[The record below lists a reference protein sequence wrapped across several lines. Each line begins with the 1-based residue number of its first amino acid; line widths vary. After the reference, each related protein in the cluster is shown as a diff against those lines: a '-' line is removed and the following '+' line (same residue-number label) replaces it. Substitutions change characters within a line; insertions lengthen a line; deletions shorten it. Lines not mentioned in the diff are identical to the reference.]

1 MNLEKLYLSLP
12 NFLQEYV
19 LAWEGKRIRRR
30 RYSIGF
36 GRIMLGSLARQS
48 FSLGQ
53 LDDYRAARLS
63 EHFKY
68 AKYCPFWAERFA
80 RFDINIDD
88 SNPFTQL
95 AKLPV
100 LTKVEVQMHAKEIQN
115 PLFLLNKLHR
125 LHTSGTTGSGLVF
138 RETHDSESQ
147 RWAVWW
153 RYRQKLGI
161 RDTDLCA
168 LFGGRSLIPLRQK
181 NPPFWRYSPSTNQ
194 ILFSAQHLSE
204 SSFRVY
210 LDEIKRSK
218 ATWIHGYPS
227 TLSLLANWMTENNI
241 SPPESVKIVTTGA
254 ENLTAISAKCISE
267 AFRAP
272 IFQHYGLAESTAN
285 FSQEP
290 NGKLYVDEDFSHVE
304 FPLSLDGLS
313 RKIVGT
319 NWHNPAF
326 PLFRYDSGDLC
337 QLTLCE
343 VKGPR
348 SREILSIDGREE
360 DVVILNNGVHLTR
373 LDQIFAE
380 QINIRNAQIYQ
391 TVIGEAEFRIVKG
404 TFYKNQDE
412 IMLKEAINQKFGDKC
427 KYDIVYV
434 DQLERT
440 TNGKLRL
447 VISTIRKT

>member
-19 LAWEGKRIRRR
+19 LAWEGKRINRR

-36 GRIMLGSLARQS
+36 CRVMLGSLARES

-100 LTKVEVQMHAKEIQN
+100 MTKVEAQKHAKEIQN
-115 PLFLLNKLHR
+115 PLFLRNKLHR

-138 RETHDSESQ
+138 RETLDSESQ

-168 LFGGRSLIPLRQK
+168 LFGGRSLIPIRQK

-227 TLSLLANWMTENNI
+227 TLSLLANWMTENDI

-254 ENLTAISAKCISE
+254 ENLTATRAKCISE
-267 AFRAP
+267 AFRSP
-272 IFQHYGLAESTAN
+272 VFQHYGLAESTAN

-348 SREILSIDGREE
+348 SREILTIDGREE
-360 DVVILNNGVHLTR
+360 DVVILNNGVQLTR

-380 QINIRNAQIYQ
+380 QINIRNAQIFQ
-391 TVIGEAEFRIVKG
+391 TVIGEAEFRIIKG
-404 TFYKNQDE
+404 AFYKNQDE

>member
-1 MNLEKLYLSLP
+1 
-12 NFLQEYV
+12 
-19 LAWEGKRIRRR
+19 
-30 RYSIGF
+30 
-36 GRIMLGSLARQS
+36 
-48 FSLGQ
+48 
-53 LDDYRAARLS
+53 
-63 EHFKY
+63 
-68 AKYCPFWAERFA
+68 
-80 RFDINIDD
+80 
-88 SNPFTQL
+88 
-95 AKLPV
+95 
-100 LTKVEVQMHAKEIQN
+100 
-115 PLFLLNKLHR
+115 
-125 LHTSGTTGSGLVF
+125 
-138 RETHDSESQ
+138 
-147 RWAVWW
+147 
-153 RYRQKLGI
+153 
-161 RDTDLCA
+161 
-168 LFGGRSLIPLRQK
+168 
-181 NPPFWRYSPSTNQ
+181 
-194 ILFSAQHLSE
+194 
-204 SSFRVY
+204 
-210 LDEIKRSK
+210 
-218 ATWIHGYPS
+218 
-227 TLSLLANWMTENNI
+227 MTENNI

>member
-1 MNLEKLYLSLP
+1 MDLENLYLSLP

-19 LAWEGKRIRRR
+19 LAWQGERIRRR

-36 GRIMLGSLARQS
+36 ERIMLGSLTRQS
-48 FSLGQ
+48 FSQGQ

-63 EHFKY
+63 EHLKY
-68 AKYCPFWAERFA
+68 AHHCPFWAERFA
-80 RFDINIDD
+80 RFDININASD
-88 SNPFTQL
+88 PFTQL

-100 LTKVEVQMHAKEIQN
+100 LTKAEVQNHANEIQN
-115 PLFLLNKLHR
+115 PLFLRNQLHR

-138 RETHDSESQ
+138 RETLDSESQ

-153 RYRQKLGI
+153 RYRLKLGI
-161 RDTDLCA
+161 REAELCA
-168 LFGGRSLIPLRQK
+168 LFGGRSLIPLNQK

-194 ILFSAQHLSE
+194 ILFSSQHLSE
-204 SSFRVY
+204 STFRTY
-210 LDEIKRSK
+210 LGEIRRAKV
-218 ATWIHGYPS
+218 TWIHGYPS
-227 TLSLLANWMTENNI
+227 TLSLLAKWMIENDV
-241 SPPESVKIVTTGA
+241 SPPESVKIITTGA
-254 ENLTAISAKCISE
+254 ENLTAPGAKCISE
-267 AFRAP
+267 AFRSP
-272 IFQHYGLAESTAN
+272 VFQHYGLAESTAN

-290 NGKLYVDEDFSHVE
+290 NGKMYVDEDFSHVE
-304 FPLSLDGLS
+304 FPLSTNGLS
-313 RKIVGT
+313 RKIIGT

-348 SREILSIDGREE
+348 SREILTIDGREE

-380 QINIRNAQIYQ
+380 LINIRKAQIHQ

-404 TFYKNQDE
+404 AFYKNQDE
-412 IMLKEAINQKFGDKC
+412 IKLIEAIKQKFGDKC

-434 DQLERT
+434 DQLKQT